1 MLHLTLAT
9 VYAKSAILSCG
20 NPQAKR
26 LARFKVPA
34 EFVFVDELPCYRGGK
49 GAQARAARRRRDG
62 RAVGAT
68 R

>member
-1 MLHLTLAT
+1 MLHLTSAT

-20 NPQAKR
+20 NPQAER
-26 LARFKVPA
+26 LARFKVRA
-34 EFVFVDELPCYRGGK
+34 EFVLVDELPCYQGGK
-49 GAQARAARRRRDG
+49 GAQARAARRRRNR